1 MRLRAPG
8 YHADTMTNVSPAA
21 RPDRQ
26 YYLSLAHAGCRMPIG
41 TDLVLHDHADAGE
54 IVLDGRRLGQ
64 VSEEAACRYG
74 TPLAVPLM
82 DLRLEKADLLDKFG
96 VPEAH
101 IDAFHFDVAH
111 SDDDLVRMAESTDA
125 AFPARCQAHFDSIQY
140 ISEETKLVPIGMAI
154 GPFSLMTK
162 LMADPI
168 VPIAMAGMGVSAAED
183 PGVLMAERCLALAE
197 LTVHRSLRAQARA
210 GAQAI
215 ILCEPAANV
224 VYLSPK
230 QIEKGSDIF
239 ERFVMQP
246 ALRVRKLLD
255 SMGVDLI
262 FHDCGA
268 LNAFMVRQFG
278 ERVHPAML
286 SLGSSRRLWEDAEL
300 VPKDVVLF
308 GNLPTKNFY
317 SDTVVPVERVRELTL
332 ELVENMRM
340 AAHPHIVGSECD
352 VLHVPE
358 SAATIRRK
366 LDVMLSCGR

>member
-1 MRLRAPG
+1 MMG
-8 YHADTMTNVSPAA
+8 
-21 RPDRQ
+21 RQ
-26 YYLSLAHAGCRMPIG
+26 YYIDLAHAGLRMPIG
-41 TDLVLHDHADAGE
+41 TDLILHEHADTDE

-64 VSEEAACRYG
+64 VTEEAARRYG

-82 DLRLEKADLLDKFG
+82 DLRLEKADLLDRFG
-96 VPEAH
+96 VPEAQV
-101 IDAFHFDVAH
+101 DAFHFDAAPSEGDLARVAA
-111 SDDDLVRMAESTDA
+111 SAEA
-125 AFPARCQAHFDSIQY
+125 AFPPRCQAHFDSIRY
-140 ISEETKLVPIGMAI
+140 IAEETKLVPIGMAI

-168 VPIAMAGMGVSAAED
+168 VPIAMAGMGSTGADDA
-183 PGVLMAERCLALAE
+183 GVLLAERCLALAE

-210 GAQAI
+210 GARAI
-215 ILCEPAANV
+215 IVCEPAANV

-246 ALRVRKLLD
+246 ALRLKALLD
-255 SMGVDLI
+255 SAGVDLI
-262 FHDCGA
+262 LHDCGQ
-268 LNAFMVRQFG
+268 LNPFIVRQFG
-278 ERVHPAML
+278 ERVHPAIL
-286 SLGSSRRLWEDAEL
+286 SLGSSRRLWEDAAL

-332 ELVENMRM
+332 ELIENMRQ

-358 SAATIRRK
+358 SAAAIRRK
-366 LDVMLSCGR
+366 LGVMLECGS

>member
-1 MRLRAPG
+1 ME
-8 YHADTMTNVSPAA
+8 
-21 RPDRQ
+21 RQ
-26 YYLSLAHAGCRMPIG
+26 FYIDLAQSGLRMPIG
-41 TDLVLHDHADAGE
+41 TDLILHEHADAAE

-64 VSEEAACRYG
+64 VTEEAASRYG

-96 VPEAH
+96 VPEAKG
-101 IDAFHFDVAH
+101 DAFHFAVAP
-111 SDDDLVRMAESTDA
+111 SEDDLARVAASIDA
-125 AFPARCQAHFDSIQY
+125 AFPARCQAHFDSIRY
-140 ISEETKLVPIGMAI
+140 IAEETKLVPVGMAI

-168 VPIAMAGMGVSAAED
+168 VPIAMAGIGVTGVED

-210 GAQAI
+210 GAHAI
-215 ILCEPAANV
+215 IVCEPAANV

-246 ALRVRKLLD
+246 ALRMKAVLD
-255 SMGVDLI
+255 SAGVDLI
-262 FHDCGA
+262 FHDCGQ
-268 LNAFMVRQFG
+268 LNPFMVRQFG
-278 ERVHPAML
+278 ERVHPAIL
-286 SLGSSRRLWEDAEL
+286 SLGSSRRLWEDAAL

-317 SDTVVPVERVRELTL
+317 SDTVVPEERVRELTL
-332 ELVENMRM
+332 ELIENMRQ
-340 AAHPHIVGSECD
+340 AGHPHIVGSECD

-358 SAATIRRK
+358 SSAAIRRK
-366 LDVMLSCGR
+366 LIVMLTCGR

>member
-1 MRLRAPG
+1 MHHCGAAPRA
-8 YHADTMTNVSPAA
+8 AAASQAA
-21 RPDRQ
+21 RLEADRG
-26 YYLSLAHAGCRMPIG
+26 S
-41 TDLVLHDHADAGE
+41 
-54 IVLDGRRLGQ
+54 
-64 VSEEAACRYG
+64 AAAQG
-74 TPLAVPLM
+74 LPHIFM
-82 DLRLEKADLLDKFG
+82 KF
-96 VPEAH
+96 
-101 IDAFHFDVAH
+101 
-111 SDDDLVRMAESTDA
+111 TDA
-125 AFPARCQAHFDSIQY
+125 AFPARCQAHFDSIRY
-140 ISEETKLVPIGMAI
+140 ISEETKLVPVGMAI

-162 LMADPI
+162 LMADPV

-352 VLHVPE
+352 VLYVPE

-366 LDVMLSCGR
+366 LDVMLNCGR

>member
-1 MRLRAPG
+1 
-8 YHADTMTNVSPAA
+8 
-21 RPDRQ
+21 
-26 YYLSLAHAGCRMPIG
+26 
-41 TDLVLHDHADAGE
+41 
-54 IVLDGRRLGQ
+54 
-64 VSEEAACRYG
+64 
-74 TPLAVPLM
+74 
-82 DLRLEKADLLDKFG
+82 
-96 VPEAH
+96 
-101 IDAFHFDVAH
+101 
-111 SDDDLVRMAESTDA
+111 MAESTDA

-230 QIEKGSDIF
+230 QIEKGSGIF

-246 ALRVRKLLD
+246 ALRVRELLD

-262 FHDCGA
+262 FHDCGE
-268 LNAFMVRQFG
+268 LNAFMVQQFG

-317 SDTVVPVERVRELTL
+317 SDTVVPVDRVRERTL
-332 ELVENMRM
+332 ELVENMRK
-340 AAHPHIVGSECD
+340 AAHPRIVGSECD
-352 VLHVPE
+352 VLYVPE

>member
-1 MRLRAPG
+1 
-8 YHADTMTNVSPAA
+8 MT
-21 RPDRQ
+21 Q
-26 YYLSLAHAGCRMPIG
+26 FYLDLAQSGLRMPIG
-41 TDLVLHDHADAGE
+41 TDLVLHEHADAAE

-64 VSEEAACRYG
+64 VTEEAAHRYG

-96 VPEAH
+96 VPEAQV
-101 IDAFHFDVAH
+101 DAFHFDAAPPEV
-111 SDDDLVRMAESTDA
+111 DLARVEAAASDA
-125 AFPARCQAHFDSIQY
+125 AFPARCQAHFDSIRY
-140 ISEETKLVPIGMAI
+140 IAEETKLVPVGMAI

-168 VPIAMAGMGVSAAED
+168 VPIATAGMGVTGAED

-210 GAQAI
+210 GAHAI
-215 ILCEPAANV
+215 IVCEPAANV

-246 ALRVRKLLD
+246 ALRMKAVLD
-255 SMGVDLI
+255 SAGVDLI
-262 FHDCGA
+262 LHDCGH
-268 LNAFMVRQFG
+268 LNPFMVRQFG
-278 ERVHPAML
+278 ERVHPAIL
-286 SLGSSRRLWEDAEL
+286 SLGSSRRLWEDAAL

-317 SDTVVPVERVRELTL
+317 SDAVVPVERVRALTL
-332 ELVENMRM
+332 ELIGNMRR
-340 AAHPHIVGSECD
+340 AGHPHIVGSECD
-352 VLHVPE
+352 VLYVPE
-358 SAATIRRK
+358 SVATIQRK
-366 LDVMLSCGR
+366 LNVMLTCGH